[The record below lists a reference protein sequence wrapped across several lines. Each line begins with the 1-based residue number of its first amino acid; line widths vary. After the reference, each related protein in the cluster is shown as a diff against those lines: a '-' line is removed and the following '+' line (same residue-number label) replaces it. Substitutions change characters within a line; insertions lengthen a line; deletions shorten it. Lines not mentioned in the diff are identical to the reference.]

1 MNDPT
6 ALRAIQVGAWWWWRR
21 RLGYTVRSEQ
31 ELKMADTPSSDD
43 LQQFSSDVSRRRLIT
58 AAATLAVAGTISP
71 AAAQLTDRSAN
82 MPDNIRF
89 SNPDTMQK
97 PPGQPPGYSHVV
109 EVTGPGRTVYFAG
122 QLGIDK
128 SGKMGANA
136 REQVEIAFENV
147 KAALASVGASFS
159 DIVKLNNYIVDIG
172 TNIAHYREVRDK
184 YVNTAAPPASTTIGV
199 PQLARPGALFEVEA
213 IAVLPAK

>member
-1 MNDPT
+1 
-6 ALRAIQVGAWWWWRR
+6 
-21 RLGYTVRSEQ
+21 
-31 ELKMADTPSSDD
+31 MADTSSSEDSQ
-43 LQQFSSDVSRRRLIT
+43 LFSTDISRRRIM
-58 AAATLAVAGTISP
+58 AGAVTLSIAGTISP
-71 AAAQLTDRSAN
+71 AFAQSSDRSPS
-82 MPDNIRF
+82 MPDNLRF

-97 PPGQPPGYSHVV
+97 PPGYSHVV

-147 KAALASVGASFS
+147 KAALASVGATF
-159 DIVKLNNYIVDIG
+159 DHVVKLNNYIVDIS

-184 YVNTAAPPASTTIGV
+184 YVNKAAPPASATIGV
-199 PQLARPGALFEVEA
+199 AQLARPGALFEVEA
-213 IAVLPAK
+213 IAVLPPK

>member
-1 MNDPT
+1 MPD
-6 ALRAIQVGAWWWWRR
+6 
-21 RLGYTVRSEQ
+21 
-31 ELKMADTPSSDD
+31 MPSSDD
-43 LQQFSSDVSRRRLIT
+43 LQQFSSGVSRRRLIT

-71 AAAQLTDRSAN
+71 AAAQSPDRRPN

-89 SNPDTMQK
+89 SNPDTIQK

-128 SGKMGANA
+128 SGKMGADA
-136 REQVEIAFENV
+136 REQMEIAFENV
-147 KAALASVGASFS
+147 KAALASVGAGF
-159 DIVKLNNYIVDIG
+159 DQVVKLNNYIVDIG
-172 TNIAHYREVRDK
+172 TNLAHYREVRDK
-184 YVNTAAPPASTTIGV
+184 YVNKAAPPASTTIGV

-213 IAVLPAK
+213 IAVLPPK